1 MPLIVQKYGGTSVGT
16 PERIIAV
23 AQRIALARQQG
34 HQLVVVV
41 SAMGQSTDEL
51 IELAHRVSQDPP
63 HREMD
68 MLLTAG
74 ERISM
79 ALLSMALADLK
90 IRAMSFTGS
99 QSGIIT
105 TSSHRRARIRR
116 ILGDRVRAALADD
129 QVAIVAGFQGVSES
143 KEITTLGRGGSDTT
157 AVALAAALGAERC
170 EIYTDV
176 DGVYSAD
183 PRIVPEARLWPTIP
197 HAHMVELA
205 TRGAGVLHPRSVE
218 LAKQFKV
225 PLQVLNSLK
234 ASKGTSVKEKA
245 SSGMEEF
252 AISGVTAAKEKCLIQ
267 VELQR
272 PTVLGALW
280 DHAAQTH
287 LSIVA
292 PIFSD
297 GKVQFFIDVDSQGD
311 WKKLLDR
318 LSVEGFV
325 KKFEFHSDLLPVSV
339 VGDRFSQ
346 DGAALYQVIETL
358 ARHHVSVTIG
368 SASALAITVAV
379 SRPHVDDAI
388 RALHQEFFK

>member
-1 MPLIVQKYGGTSVGT
+1 
-16 PERIIAV
+16 
-23 AQRIALARQQG
+23 
-34 HQLVVVV
+34 
-41 SAMGQSTDEL
+41 
-51 IELAHRVSQDPP
+51 
-63 HREMD
+63 
-68 MLLTAG
+68 
-74 ERISM
+74 
-79 ALLSMALADLK
+79 
-90 IRAMSFTGS
+90 
-99 QSGIIT
+99 
-105 TSSHRRARIRR
+105 
-116 ILGDRVRAALADD
+116 
-129 QVAIVAGFQGVSES
+129 
-143 KEITTLGRGGSDTT
+143 
-157 AVALAAALGAERC
+157 
-170 EIYTDV
+170 
-176 DGVYSAD
+176 
-183 PRIVPEARLWPTIP
+183 
-197 HAHMVELA
+197 
-205 TRGAGVLHPRSVE
+205 VE

-234 ASKGTSVKEKA
+234 ASKGTSVKEKT